1 MHSSPSVPQ
10 WAFQT
15 NTTGFFNSQKNSSKM
30 LTTLLVAIHWKCI
43 FYTNETGDHYL
54 TFFIMWGGRPAG
66 LGGFF
71 LLFFSLW
78 KPFPDLDAAS
88 SVLPKCF
95 VPSRFL
101 LTLLFFCL
109 LKTSLSADLISCIS
123 TAGSILGSTLV
134 SATSN
139 ELEKWSTRRLSGD
152 SLKYLMVIMQILL
165 GLTVSVWLS
174 AVTFMDYFS
183 CENLISAFAVLSIS
197 CSC

>member
-1 MHSSPSVPQ
+1 
-10 WAFQT
+10 
-15 NTTGFFNSQKNSSKM
+15 
-30 LTTLLVAIHWKCI
+30 
-43 FYTNETGDHYL
+43 
-54 TFFIMWGGRPAG
+54 MWGGRPAG

-78 KPFPDLDAAS
+78 KPLPDLDAAS

-123 TAGSILGSTLV
+123 TAGSILVSILGSTLV

-174 AVTFMDYFS
+174 DVTFYGLFFLWKSNICLCCVIDKLFL
-183 CENLISAFAVLSIS
+183 LIASSRVK
-197 CSC
+197 